1 MAEIHCRHFSGYK
14 PCGKSLNCN
23 QSCAFRSVPL
33 HRILVVSLE
42 AMGSVLRSTALLHS
56 IHEKYPNAHVTWLTK
71 APSHILLKNN
81 PRIDRVVTL
90 DEVGLLQLEALQFDV
105 VFNFDKSLET
115 GGLLGRLSYSL
126 LFGFRVDR
134 RSGAI
139 LPATQSARELWE
151 VGLSDQLKFFENK
164 KTELQLLTEAM
175 ELPFDRSYEY
185 ILKLTETENDY
196 AKIRRKK
203 WLGTH
208 QALVGINTGCAD
220 VISYKKL
227 SIEGHRQLI
236 SQLKQSLNVQVVLL
250 GGPAETERNQQIAK
264 DLDVICS
271 PTNDGLRDGLVS
283 MQACDT
289 VISGDS
295 LGMHMAIGLKKWVVA
310 WFGPT
315 CAHEIELF
323 DRGVK
328 VLSQATCGPCWKRDC
343 HKVTMCYDQVNFS
356 EVVDSV
362 QKGFEQNLW
371 RNQSSSTKRP
381 LLETVS

>member
-1 MAEIHCRHFSGYK
+1 
-14 PCGKSLNCN
+14 
-23 QSCAFRSVPL
+23 
-33 HRILVVSLE
+33 
-42 AMGSVLRSTALLHS
+42 MGSVLRSTALLHS

-196 AKIRRKK
+196 AKVRRKK

-236 SQLKQSLNVQVVLL
+236 RQLKQSLNVQ
-250 GGPAETERNQQIAK
+250 
-264 DLDVICS
+264 
-271 PTNDGLRDGLVS
+271 
-283 MQACDT
+283 
-289 VISGDS
+289 
-295 LGMHMAIGLKKWVVA
+295 
-310 WFGPT
+310 
-315 CAHEIELF
+315 
-323 DRGVK
+323 
-328 VLSQATCGPCWKRDC
+328 
-343 HKVTMCYDQVNFS
+343 
-356 EVVDSV
+356 
-362 QKGFEQNLW
+362 
-371 RNQSSSTKRP
+371 
-381 LLETVS
+381 